1 MVVRFDVIIRAVTE
15 VQYISD
21 ANGKPVGVIVPIDVW
36 NELESGTLK
45 EQVNDL
51 KRLFK
56 KTQDLQSVK
65 ATSDEDVASEI
76 DDYRN
81 GK

>member
-1 MVVRFDVIIRAVTE
+1 MVNFSPIEMTE

-36 NELESGTLK
+36 EELESGNFRDRI
-45 EQVNDL
+45 NDL
-51 KRLFK
+51 KKLFK
-56 KTQDLQSVK
+56 KTQTLPSVRSI
-65 ATSDEDVASEI
+65 SDEDISKEI

>member
-1 MVVRFDVIIRAVTE
+1 MTD

-21 ANGKPVGVIVPIDVW
+21 ANGKQVGVIVPIEVW
-36 NELESGTLK
+36 EEIESDKLTNRINE
-45 EQVNDL
+45 L

-56 KTQDLQSVK
+56 RTQSLPSLRALTDDDISK
-65 ATSDEDVASEI
+65 EI

>member
-1 MVVRFDVIIRAVTE
+1 LVVRFDVIIRAVTE

>member
-1 MVVRFDVIIRAVTE
+1 MTE
-15 VQYISD
+15 IQYITD
-21 ANGKPVGVIVPIDVW
+21 ANGHQIGVIVPIEVW
-36 NELESGTLK
+36 EELESGNLK
-45 EQVNDL
+45 NRLNDL

-56 KTQDLQSVK
+56 RTQGFPAVKSV
-65 ATSDEDVASEI
+65 TDEVISKEI

>member
-1 MVVRFDVIIRAVTE
+1 VTE

>member
-36 NELESGTLK
+36 NELESGTPK

>member
-1 MVVRFDVIIRAVTE
+1 MISE

-36 NELESGTLK
+36 EEIESGELGGRI
-45 EQVNDL
+45 NDL

-56 KTQDLQSVK
+56 ETQSLRSVQDISEADISK
-65 ATSDEDVASEI
+65 EI
-76 DDYRN
+76 DNYRN

>member
-1 MVVRFDVIIRAVTE
+1 MTD

-21 ANGKPVGVIVPIDVW
+21 ANGKQVGVIVPIEVW
-36 NELESGTLK
+36 EEIESDKLTNRINE
-45 EQVNDL
+45 L

-56 KTQDLQSVK
+56 RTQSLPSVRALTDDDISK
-65 ATSDEDVASEI
+65 EI
-76 DDYRN
+76 DDCRN

>member
-1 MVVRFDVIIRAVTE
+1 MTE
-15 VQYISD
+15 IQYITD
-21 ANGKPVGVIVPIDVW
+21 ANGHQVGVIVPIELW
-36 NELESGTLK
+36 EELESGNLK
-45 EQVNDL
+45 DRINDF

-56 KTQDLQSVK
+56 RTQTLPEV
-65 ATSDEDVASEI
+65 TLITDEAISTEI

>member
-1 MVVRFDVIIRAVTE
+1 MTD

-21 ANGKPVGVIVPIDVW
+21 ANGKQVGVIVPIDVW
-36 NELESGTLK
+36 EELESGNLK
-45 EQVNDL
+45 SQVNDL
-51 KRLFK
+51 KRLFRD
-56 KTQDLQSVK
+56 TQSLPSVSTLTDDDISK
-65 ATSDEDVASEI
+65 EI

>member
-1 MVVRFDVIIRAVTE
+1 MTE

-21 ANGKPVGVIVPIDVW
+21 AYGKPVGVIVPFDVW
-36 NELESGTLK
+36 NELESGTLN